1 LAREQRRKQILFGE
15 ASVSGPRT
23 NLSEDE
29 AFTTKN
35 VVSVA
40 RSFQILEYLVD
51 AEDGRSLAD
60 VAKELDVNKSIASK
74 LLDTL
79 ADLALIWRDGATQ
92 RFYSTYRVSNLGL
105 RQLQTGRLMH
115 LCATVLKT
123 LAENTGELVRLA
135 VVEGGGERL
144 IWIYSVPGKRR
155 ALLIDPHYTLQI
167 DYQTH
172 SAGKAWLMT
181 MPFQRAWKILQAQ
194 GIRRLTPYSKVTKSE
209 LKADFVQGSKQGF
222 IVSIEENE
230 IGVGALAAPVRIVEP
245 NGNSKCVAVV
255 SISAPSNRLSKSDF
269 VSQAPLLLDVVN
281 YLGKVWPDEAL
292 IRSGLTSLR

>member
-1 LAREQRRKQILFGE
+1 
-15 ASVSGPRT
+15 
-23 NLSEDE
+23 
-29 AFTTKN
+29 
-35 VVSVA
+35 
-40 RSFQILEYLVD
+40 LEYLVD

-60 VAKELDVNKSIASK
+60 VAKQLDVNKSIASK

-135 VVEGGGERL
+135 VVEGGGETL
-144 IWIYSVPGKRR
+144 TWIYSAPGKRR
-155 ALLIDPHYTLQI
+155 ALLIDPHYTLEI
-167 DYQTH
+167 NYQTH

-181 MPFQRAWKILQAQ
+181 MPFQRAWKILQAR

-209 LKADFVQGSKQGF
+209 LQADFVQGSKQGF
-222 IVSIEENE
+222 IVSFEENE
-230 IGVGALAAPVRIVEP
+230 IGVGALAAPIRIVAP
-245 NGNSKCVAVV
+245 NGESKCVAVV
-255 SISAPSNRLSKSDF
+255 SISAPSNRLSKADLI
-269 VSQAPLLLDVVN
+269 SQAPLLLDVVN

-292 IRSGLTSLR
+292 VRSGLTSLR